1 MGNTK
6 QVAKATSTTSTTST
20 TTASKDEVLVR
31 LTPKVQKAVKA
42 LAQAHAVE
50 KTIDAQIAEA
60 RAVIL
65 SAIDLPTTA
74 IGTDARGKRL
84 VKVQVIEPKATKYDT
99 SALVK
104 HLEKTNP
111 ELLAMFALPM
121 GDPTKRVLTL

>member
-6 QVAKATSTTSTTST
+6 EVAKATSTTSTTST

-60 RAVIL
+60 RDVIL
-65 SAIDLPTTA
+65 NAIDLPTTA

-84 VKVQVIEPKATKYDT
+84 VKVQVITPKSEKFDT
-99 SALVK
+99 TALVA
-104 HLEKTNP
+104 HLRKTNP
-111 ELLAMFALPM
+111 ELLELFALPL
-121 GDPTKRVLTL
+121 GEPSKRVLTL

>member
-1 MGNTK
+1 MGN
-6 QVAKATSTTSTTST
+6 ATSTTSTTST

-50 KTIDAQIAEA
+50 KTIDAQIAQA
-60 RAVIL
+60 REIIL

-84 VKVQVIEPKATKYDT
+84 VKVQVIEPKTTKYDT

-111 ELLAMFALPM
+111 GRLEMFALPL

>member
-6 QVAKATSTTSTTST
+6 QVAKATSTTSTT
-20 TTASKDEVLVR
+20 TATKVENLVR
-31 LTPKVQKAVKA
+31 LTPKAQKAVKA

-60 RAVIL
+60 RDVIL
-65 SAIDLPTTA
+65 NAIDLPTTA

-84 VKVQVIEPKATKYDT
+84 VKVLVIEQMSGKYDT

-111 ELLAMFALPM
+111 ELLELFALPM
-121 GDPTKRVLTL
+121 GEPSKRVLTL

>member
-6 QVAKATSTTSTTST
+6 QVAPEATTSTTIV
-20 TTASKDEVLVR
+20 SKDEVLVR

-60 RAVIL
+60 RDVIL
-65 SAIDLPTTA
+65 NAIDLPTTA

-84 VKVQVIEPKATKYDT
+84 VKVLVIEQKSTKYDT

-111 ELLAMFALPM
+111 ELLGMFALPK
-121 GDPTKRVLTL
+121 GDPSKRVLTL

>member
-6 QVAKATSTTSTTST
+6 QVAPEATTSTTIV
-20 TTASKDEVLVR
+20 SKDEVLVR

-60 RAVIL
+60 RDVIL
-65 SAIDLPTTA
+65 NAIDLPTTA

-84 VKVQVIEPKATKYDT
+84 VKVLVIEQKSVKYDT

-111 ELLAMFALPM
+111 ELLAMFALPK
-121 GDPTKRVLTL
+121 GDPSKRVLTL

>member
-1 MGNTK
+1 MGN
-6 QVAKATSTTSTTST
+6 ATSTTSTTST

-50 KTIDAQIAEA
+50 KTIDAQIAQA
-60 RAVIL
+60 REVIL

-84 VKVQVIEPKATKYDT
+84 VKVQVIEPKTTKYDT

-111 ELLAMFALPM
+111 ELLEMFALPL